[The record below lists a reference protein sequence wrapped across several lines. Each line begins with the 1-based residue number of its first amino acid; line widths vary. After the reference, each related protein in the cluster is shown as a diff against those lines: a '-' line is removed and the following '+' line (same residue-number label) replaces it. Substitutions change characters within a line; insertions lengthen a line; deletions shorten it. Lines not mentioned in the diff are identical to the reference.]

1 MLKHAQAIPITSLTL
16 VKNSSNGEQMK
27 FYHDGKFERSQVLG
41 VFRWSAP
48 VRWSQS
54 IGVSMGTLLGLVVV
68 SAASMPAAAQDT
80 MPIPLNVMRYARH
93 LIEKY
98 DINGDGVL
106 QPEEWKEM
114 RGDPAAADANGDDQI
129 DVHELARY
137 IADYGAVRRIRL
149 MPSSSESLDRLPP
162 LLYDAGVAGDAVA
175 VDSQISSKPEDIPA
189 NTEMMRP
196 TEPAGEKQFTVK
208 PSRLPPGL
216 PPWFRKLD
224 ADGDGQITLSEFAPT
239 ASAAALREF
248 EAYDHNRDGVITPQ
262 EAAAGPRYPL
272 KEGEED
278 NR

>member
-1 MLKHAQAIPITSLTL
+1 M
-16 VKNSSNGEQMK
+16 N
-27 FYHDGKFERSQVLG
+27 FYHDGESERSLVLG
-41 VFRWSAP
+41 GFRWSAR
-48 VRWSQS
+48 VRWSQG
-54 IGVSMGTLLGLVVV
+54 IGVSMATVLGLLVV
-68 SAASMPAAAQDT
+68 SAACMPAAAQDT

-98 DINGDGVL
+98 DVNGDGVL

-114 RGDPAAADANGDDQI
+114 RGDPATADANADGQI

-175 VDSQISSKPEDIPA
+175 VDSQIISKPEDSPA
-189 NTEMMRP
+189 NKEMTT

-262 EAAAGPRYPL
+262 EAAAGPRYPSR
-272 KEGEED
+272 EGGGND
-278 NR
+278 R